1 MCHFS
6 GTARRHI
13 QFSSLV
19 YFFVKE
25 GLQVSSLRFEI
36 VRVPSRHMELS
47 QLPLLRGASRVCHP
61 ESSAESYRGEGA
73 IGRADRSIS
82 FNSDALTSL
91 RDIVYVASLLIP
103 TLQAVCASPDQKLGV
118 QFMLDISQHRRM
130 PPL

>member
-47 QLPLLRGASRVCHP
+47 QSRVCHP

-91 RDIVYVASLLIP
+91 RDIVYVDSLLIP
-103 TLQAVCASPDQKLGV
+103 TT
-118 QFMLDISQHRRM
+118 
-130 PPL
+130 PPFFFQSLALKSVSNTRVP